1 MELTAPPR
9 PWAFLSLAAAALLLP
24 EAAAGSPCFLDKTRL
39 IKKGAARLKRENI
52 DRIHDSVAFFE
63 TGGVTSIPDAPQISH
78 QILGIEG
85 SIIPVYV
92 LINSKDL
99 ILKCLTQK
107 LLKQRIIDPKYQW
120 VGPIGLITKESQ
132 RFVLTDDGSLEIYNI
147 HGSDSGSYICN
158 VIYVHNNKHVTTEIH
173 FMVYVYHKPGKSIH
187 LSSEFK
193 TETCETN
200 AVTSFEKQLLENME
214 NLIRD
219 LQCEIRQWNSQCH
232 AATDTMAMLTH
243 KLTFQFVVFP
253 FALAFA
259 EPCKSSKC
267 ENSTNYIKKAYTRIK
282 QFFEV
287 QNTESDHIHQIHYI
301 SGSLTGKKVD
311 HCKPGFG
318 KNINNS
324 TLCPGC
330 CVTCPPGRFSARYD
344 TTCILCASGSYN
356 KKYGQTACKNC
367 PKTQTSDR
375 RGAKTERECH
385 GTLQIWIVFLIS
397 SLGTSLILLTSWV
410 IIHKCCR
417 RTLAARY
424 IEEAESELKTRLK
437 TFANIASDAEIEE
450 QRSKLRNP
458 DRYEKKNLPK
468 YKVGFIEEESIGLLS
483 NDGITETSTPVGS
496 NPSPDRTWPS
506 EVETSF
512 EEGRSQGTLGGEEI
526 HCVSKGLVSN
536 PQKFNTM
543 NHKLS

>member
-85 SIIPVYV
+85 STIPVYV

-158 VIYVHNNKHVTTEIH
+158 VIYVHNNKHVTTEIR

-200 AVTSFEKQLLENME
+200 VVTSFEKQLLENME

-259 EPCKSSKC
+259 ESCKSSKC

-397 SLGTSLILLTSWV
+397 SLGTSLILVTSWV
-410 IIHKCCR
+410 FKTGVSH
-417 RTLAARY
+417 TL
-424 IEEAESELKTRLK
+424 
-437 TFANIASDAEIEE
+437 
-450 QRSKLRNP
+450 
-458 DRYEKKNLPK
+458 
-468 YKVGFIEEESIGLLS
+468 
-483 NDGITETSTPVGS
+483 GS
-496 NPSPDRTWPS
+496 AMTHSQTYPWRD
-506 EVETSF
+506 
-512 EEGRSQGTLGGEEI
+512 GRSSMKQGVDPGDI
-526 HCVSKGLVSN
+526 PVQWMSRYYI
-536 PQKFNTM
+536 
-543 NHKLS
+543 

>member
-1 MELTAPPR
+1 MLLKISDQRHLDAPSPEVAHPRGDTSRSTSVTAQ
-9 PWAFLSLAAAALLLP
+9 
-24 EAAAGSPCFLDKTRL
+24 AGSPCFLDKTHL
-39 IKKGAARLKRENI
+39 IKKGAARLKRDNI
-52 DRIHDSVAFFE
+52 DRTHDSVAFYE
-63 TGGVTSIPDAPQISH
+63 TGGVASIPDAPQISD

-85 SIIPVYV
+85 STVPVYV
-92 LINSKDL
+92 LITSKDL

-120 VGPIGLITKESQ
+120 IGPIGLITKESQ

-158 VIYVHNNKHVTTEIH
+158 VIYVHNNKYVTTEIR
-173 FMVYVYHKPGKSIH
+173 FMVY
-187 LSSEFK
+187 
-193 TETCETN
+193 
-200 AVTSFEKQLLENME
+200 
-214 NLIRD
+214 
-219 LQCEIRQWNSQCH
+219 
-232 AATDTMAMLTH
+232 
-243 KLTFQFVVFP
+243 
-253 FALAFA
+253 
-259 EPCKSSKC
+259 
-267 ENSTNYIKKAYTRIK
+267 
-282 QFFEV
+282 
-287 QNTESDHIHQIHYI
+287 
-301 SGSLTGKKVD
+301 
-311 HCKPGFG
+311 
-318 KNINNS
+318 
-324 TLCPGC
+324 
-330 CVTCPPGRFSARYD
+330 VTCPPGRFSARYD

-385 GTLQIWIVFLIS
+385 GTLQIWIIFLIS
-397 SLGTSLILLTSWV
+397 SLGTSLILVTAWA

-458 DRYEKKNLPK
+458 DRYERKNLPK

-512 EEGRSQGTLGGEEI
+512 EEGRSQGTLEEEI

-536 PQKFNTM
+536 PQKFNT

>member
-24 EAAAGSPCFLDKTRL
+24 EPAAGSPCFLDKTRL

-85 SIIPVYV
+85 STIPVYV

-147 HGSDSGSYICN
+147 HGSDSGSYICT
-158 VIYVHNNKHVTTEIH
+158 VIYVHNNKHVTTEIR

-232 AATDTMAMLTH
+232 AATDTMAILTH

-301 SGSLTGKKVD
+301 SGSLT
-311 HCKPGFG
+311 
-318 KNINNS
+318 
-324 TLCPGC
+324 
-330 CVTCPPGRFSARYD
+330 VTCPPGRFSARYD
-344 TTCILCASGSYN
+344 TTCVLCASGSYN

-458 DRYEKKNLPK
+458 DRYERKNLPK

>member
-24 EAAAGSPCFLDKTRL
+24 GPAAGSPCFLDKTHL

-85 SIIPVYV
+85 STVPVYV

-147 HGSDSGSYICN
+147 HGSDTGSYSCN
-158 VIYVHNNKHVTTEIH
+158 VIYVHNNKHVTTEIR
-173 FMVYVYHKPGKSIH
+173 FMVY
-187 LSSEFK
+187 
-193 TETCETN
+193 
-200 AVTSFEKQLLENME
+200 
-214 NLIRD
+214 
-219 LQCEIRQWNSQCH
+219 
-232 AATDTMAMLTH
+232 
-243 KLTFQFVVFP
+243 VFP

-259 EPCKSSKC
+259 EPCKSSKY

-397 SLGTSLILLTSWV
+397 SLGTSLILVTSWG

-458 DRYEKKNLPK
+458 DRYERKNLPK

-496 NPSPDRTWPS
+496 NPSPDHTWPS

-526 HCVSKGLVSN
+526 HCVSTGLVSN

>member
-24 EAAAGSPCFLDKTRL
+24 EPAAGSPCFLDKTRL

-85 SIIPVYV
+85 STIPVYV

-147 HGSDSGSYICN
+147 HGSDSGSYICT
-158 VIYVHNNKHVTTEIH
+158 VIYVHNNKHVTTEIR
-173 FMVYVYHKPGKSIH
+173 FMVY
-187 LSSEFK
+187 
-193 TETCETN
+193 
-200 AVTSFEKQLLENME
+200 
-214 NLIRD
+214 
-219 LQCEIRQWNSQCH
+219 
-232 AATDTMAMLTH
+232 
-243 KLTFQFVVFP
+243 VFP

-344 TTCILCASGSYN
+344 TTCVLCASGSYN

-458 DRYEKKNLPK
+458 DRYERKNLPK

>member
-24 EAAAGSPCFLDKTRL
+24 EPAAGSPCFLDKTRL

-85 SIIPVYV
+85 S
-92 LINSKDL
+92 
-99 ILKCLTQK
+99 
-107 LLKQRIIDPKYQW
+107 
-120 VGPIGLITKESQ
+120 TKSQ

-147 HGSDSGSYICN
+147 HGSDSGSYICT
-158 VIYVHNNKHVTTEIH
+158 VIYVHNNKHVTTEIR

-232 AATDTMAMLTH
+232 AATDTMAILTH

-344 TTCILCASGSYN
+344 TTCVLCASGSYN

-458 DRYEKKNLPK
+458 DRYERKNLPK

>member
-9 PWAFLSLAAAALLLP
+9 PWAFLALPAAALLLLLLLP
-24 EAAAGSPCFLDKTRL
+24 GPAAGSPCFLDKTHL
-39 IKKGAARLKRENI
+39 IKKGAARLKRDNI
-52 DRIHDSVAFFE
+52 DRTHDSVAFYE
-63 TGGVTSIPDAPQISH
+63 TGGVASVPDAPQISD

-85 SIIPVYV
+85 STVPVYV

-120 VGPIGLITKESQ
+120 IGPIGLITKESQ

-158 VIYVHNNKHVTTEIH
+158 VIYVHNNKYVTTEIR
-173 FMVYVYHKPGKSIH
+173 FMVY
-187 LSSEFK
+187 
-193 TETCETN
+193 
-200 AVTSFEKQLLENME
+200 
-214 NLIRD
+214 
-219 LQCEIRQWNSQCH
+219 
-232 AATDTMAMLTH
+232 
-243 KLTFQFVVFP
+243 VFP

-259 EPCKSSKC
+259 ESCKSSKC
-267 ENSTNYIKKAYTRIK
+267 ENSTNYIKKAYTKIK

-287 QNTESDHIHQIHYI
+287 QNTESDHIRQIHYI

-367 PKTQTSDR
+367 PKAQTSDR

-397 SLGTSLILLTSWV
+397 SLGTSLILVTAWA

-458 DRYEKKNLPK
+458 DRYERKNLPK

-512 EEGRSQGTLGGEEI
+512 EEGRSQGTLEEEI

-536 PQKFNTM
+536 PQKFNT

>member
-1 MELTAPPR
+1 
-9 PWAFLSLAAAALLLP
+9 
-24 EAAAGSPCFLDKTRL
+24 
-39 IKKGAARLKRENI
+39 
-52 DRIHDSVAFFE
+52 SVAFFE
-63 TGGVTSIPDAPQISH
+63 TGGVASIPNAPQISD

-85 SIIPVYV
+85 STVPVYV

-107 LLKQRIIDPKYQW
+107 LLKQRIVDPKYQW
-120 VGPIGLITKESQ
+120 IGPIGLITKGNYIFNICSQ
-132 RFVLTDDGSLEIYNI
+132 FTPSNFTFALSRT
-147 HGSDSGSYICN
+147 
-158 VIYVHNNKHVTTEIH
+158 VIEYANKSR
-173 FMVYVYHKPGKSIH
+173 KSIH

-200 AVTSFEKQLLENME
+200 AVASFEKQLLENME

-219 LQCEIRQWNSQCH
+219 LQCEIRQWNTQCH

-259 EPCKSSKC
+259 ESCKSSKC
-267 ENSTNYIKKAYTRIK
+267 ENSTNYIKKAYTKIK

-287 QNTESDHIHQIHYI
+287 QNSESDHIHQIYYI

-344 TTCILCASGSYN
+344 TTCVLCASGSYN

-385 GTLQIWIVFLIS
+385 GKLFSVKKYT
-397 SLGTSLILLTSWV
+397 GLTV
-410 IIHKCCR
+410 I
-417 RTLAARY
+417 
-424 IEEAESELKTRLK
+424 
-437 TFANIASDAEIEE
+437 
-450 QRSKLRNP
+450 
-458 DRYEKKNLPK
+458 
-468 YKVGFIEEESIGLLS
+468 
-483 NDGITETSTPVGS
+483 
-496 NPSPDRTWPS
+496 
-506 EVETSF
+506 EVVWN
-512 EEGRSQGTLGGEEI
+512 
-526 HCVSKGLVSN
+526 C
-536 PQKFNTM
+536 
-543 NHKLS
+543 